1 VYALLGG
8 KTKDRLP
15 VYCTTA
21 KADVAKR
28 HGFAGAKVP
37 CPHGPAA
44 GDEGFRANVAYFKA
58 QREKVGPDFPLMLD
72 CYMALT
78 LPYTVRLAKALEPH
92 GLKWI
97 EECLPPDDYDG
108 YKELRQAL
116 LGSSVL
122 VTTGEHEYSRRPSPR
137 DNLGT
142 ISCHFG
148 SSRALLS
155 PLESSRVVLGHP
167 GSSRAISSP
176 GTASGGSS
184 RTARQSHAWDA
195 AGRLTPLACYAS
207 HVSCPGGRAAAGH
220 HVDGRAHRGETA
232 GDQPR
237 SAEIAPER

>member
-108 YKELRQAL
+108 YKELRQAPVDDERTQGL
-116 LGSSVL
+116 NGREKPHQRAQTAKRCQSGLSTPRSFQGTLFKL
-122 VTTGEHEYSRRPSPR
+122 VTLFTLHRQV
-137 DNLGT
+137 
-142 ISCHFG
+142 F
-148 SSRALLS
+148 
-155 PLESSRVVLGHP
+155 
-167 GSSRAISSP
+167 
-176 GTASGGSS
+176 SG
-184 RTARQSHAWDA
+184 A
-195 AGRLTPLACYAS
+195 A
-207 HVSCPGGRAAAGH
+207 
-220 HVDGRAHRGETA
+220 E
-232 GDQPR
+232 
-237 SAEIAPER
+237 